1 MSTPRIDW
9 AAVVG
14 RLERTVIELRRA
26 NRSDISEDERARRLG
41 VADAWAGQLFALPT
55 VTASEPPATAARAL
69 ELVWEE
75 GLDFRSE
82 SRLTP
87 ICDAIA
93 RQIVDEARA

>member
-9 AAVVG
+9 AAVLG
-14 RLERTVIELRRA
+14 RLERTIIELRRA

-41 VADAWAGQLFALPT
+41 VANAWVGLLFEMPT
-55 VTASEPPATAARAL
+55 ATANEPAANAMRAL

-75 GLDFRSE
+75 GLDFHPE

-87 ICDAIA
+87 IWDAIA
-93 RQIVDEARA
+93 KQIGEARA